1 MKGIHL
7 GSHYMS
13 NDVKLILDTV
23 SWGAL
28 LGSMVEVLPH
38 AATALTVIWMTMRIG
53 ETAYGWFT
61 NKDDDKKE

>member
-1 MKGIHL
+1 MRLDPHL
-7 GSHYMS
+7 MN

-28 LGSMVEVLPH
+28 LGSMVDVLPH

-53 ETAYGWFT
+53 ETLYDWTKRNKT
-61 NKDDDKKE
+61 NTDE

>member
-1 MKGIHL
+1 MYSIHL

-13 NDVKLILDTV
+13 EDTKLILDTI

-28 LGSMVEVLPH
+28 LGSMVDVLPH

-53 ETAYGWFT
+53 ETAVGWFKGKDSD
-61 NKDDDKKE
+61 NKE